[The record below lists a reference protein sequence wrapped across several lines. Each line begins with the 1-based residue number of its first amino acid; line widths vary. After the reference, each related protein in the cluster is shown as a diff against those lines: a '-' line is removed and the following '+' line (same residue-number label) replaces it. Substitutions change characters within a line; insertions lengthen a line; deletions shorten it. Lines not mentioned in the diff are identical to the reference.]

1 MRQLINVT
9 TTFAPTPDTGKI
21 ERGKYTKCMV
31 RTFPVREFV
40 AAFNDFENDPQTM
53 TPINTHTAYI
63 LSGFPLN
70 MMNKNQ

>member
-1 MRQLINVT
+1 MHGADV
-9 TTFAPTPDTGKI
+9 
-21 ERGKYTKCMV
+21 
-31 RTFPVREFV
+31 PVREFV